1 MKRNRNPFPSEAP
14 PPPHLIRA
22 HRLFALGYFC
32 CTDHSTIRALLRRR
46 PCLEESLAKP
56 GKHTGH
62 KPFRIGIACSSS
74 TAKDWLRE
82 PKPRSE
88 PPNSPRPKT
97 EREWEPKKGKW
108 ITRIIAITVHRIP
121 SSDRAV
127 AAAEGE
133 RKEPRVNPIPFSPQ
147 LDGRLHS
154 PTEARIP
161 PGG

>member
-1 MKRNRNPFPSEAP
+1 MKRNRNPFPSETP

-62 KPFRIGIACSSS
+62 KPFRIGITCSSS

-88 PPNSPRPKT
+88 HQTLP
-97 EREWEPKKGKW
+97 
-108 ITRIIAITVHRIP
+108 
-121 SSDRAV
+121 DRR
-127 AAAEGE
+127 
-133 RKEPRVNPIPFSPQ
+133 RKENRAQKGEMDNPNHCDHRTSDPLIGPSGRCCRGGEKGTESKPDPFFPS
-147 LDGRLHS
+147 
-154 PTEARIP
+154 A
-161 PGG
+161 